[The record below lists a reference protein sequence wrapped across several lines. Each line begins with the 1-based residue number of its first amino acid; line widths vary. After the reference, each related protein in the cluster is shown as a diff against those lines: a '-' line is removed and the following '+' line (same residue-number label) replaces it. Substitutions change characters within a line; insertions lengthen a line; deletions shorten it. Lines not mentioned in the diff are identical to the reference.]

1 MTRLI
6 DAIIRDVAE
15 LPDRNSPDD
24 FPEAMLVT
32 GDELREIIQRNLIT
46 NAPTVQ
52 REVSATKTFEEEFN
66 KDGFRH
72 IYSDEEKNIAKSY
85 FIRGYNFVPTVHRE
99 GWVSVE
105 DRLPDDGKCVLAIVL
120 DKDNAKGWHWQI
132 VNYGHYDFYTFDDD
146 HPNADEE
153 GLVSRT
159 GWYYGRESEDE
170 FDYLIF
176 ELDGKVTHWQPLT
189 LPAAPTDAE

>member
-6 DAIIRDVAE
+6 DADALLEV
-15 LPDRNSPDD
+15 LNSK
-24 FPEAMLVT
+24 
-32 GDELREIIQRNLIT
+32 EIINLRHVKDLIT

-52 REVSATKTFEEEFN
+52 
-66 KDGFRH
+66 
-72 IYSDEEKNIAKSY
+72 
-85 FIRGYNFVPTVHRE
+85 RE

-105 DRLPDDGKCVLAIVL
+105 DRLPDDDKCVLAIVL

-159 GWYYGRESEDE
+159 GWHYGRESEGE

-176 ELDGKVTHWQPLT
+176 ELDGKVTHWTTVLDM
-189 LPAAPTDAE
+189 PTAN

>member
-6 DAIIRDVAE
+6 DADA
-15 LPDRNSPDD
+15 LL
-24 FPEAMLVT
+24 EAFKNKGFHAT
-32 GDELREIIQRNLIT
+32 NEWRLIEHILT

-52 REVSATKTFEEEFN
+52 RE
-66 KDGFRH
+66 
-72 IYSDEEKNIAKSY
+72 
-85 FIRGYNFVPTVHRE
+85 
-99 GWVSVE
+99 GWVSVH
-105 DRLPDDGKCVLAIVL
+105 DDLPKDSKQVMAWVK
-120 DKDNAKGWHWQI
+120 DKDNKFGGYREL

-159 GWYYGRESEDE
+159 GWYYGRKSEGE

-176 ELDGKVTHWQPLT
+176 ELDGKVTHWQPL
-189 LPAAPTDAE
+189 PAAPTETE

>member
-1 MTRLI
+1 MRLI
-6 DAIIRDVAE
+6 DADALLE
-15 LPDRNSPDD
+15 KLK
-24 FPEAMLVT
+24 
-32 GDELREIIQRNLIT
+32 GDWAFLSHGFYVQEIT
-46 NAPTVQ
+46 NAPTIQ
-52 REVSATKTFEEEFN
+52 
-66 KDGFRH
+66 
-72 IYSDEEKNIAKSY
+72 
-85 FIRGYNFVPTVHRE
+85 RE

-159 GWYYGRESEDE
+159 GWHYGRESEGE

-176 ELDGKVTHWQPLT
+176 ELDGKVTHWQPL
-189 LPAAPTDAE
+189 PAAPTDTE

>member
-6 DAIIRDVAE
+6 DADALLEAIKNKYGANGGGIID
-15 LPDRNSPDD
+15 
-24 FPEAMLVT
+24 
-32 GDELREIIQRNLIT
+32 LIT

-52 REVSATKTFEEEFN
+52 
-66 KDGFRH
+66 H
-72 IYSDEEKNIAKSY
+72 
-85 FIRGYNFVPTVHRE
+85 E

-105 DRLPDDGKCVLAIVL
+105 DRLPENDRQVMAWVK
-120 DKDNAKGWHWQI
+120 DKDNKFGGYREL

-159 GWYYGRESEDE
+159 GWYYGRESEGE

-176 ELDGKVTHWQPLT
+176 ELDGKVTHWTTVPDI
-189 LPAAPTDAE
+189 PATPKD